1 MEKHLDI
8 IGLYER
14 VADGKVFFL
23 LKVAG
28 NNKDVMISIPLQGKA
43 EPVDENAEKIAAGES
58 DTDKLKK
65 EIVRLE
71 DQVAA
76 AKDVI
81 NTLLA
86 MDEKQ
91 KELFFTIVDANQSVL
106 NDMVD
111 FKNLIEEINDVL
123 CNALER
129 VRGAAGHD

>member
-8 IGLYER
+8 MGLYER
-14 VADGKVFFL
+14 LADGKVFFL

-28 NNKDVMISIPLQGKA
+28 NNKDVMISIPLQGNA

-111 FKNLIEEINDVL
+111 FKNLIEEINDAL